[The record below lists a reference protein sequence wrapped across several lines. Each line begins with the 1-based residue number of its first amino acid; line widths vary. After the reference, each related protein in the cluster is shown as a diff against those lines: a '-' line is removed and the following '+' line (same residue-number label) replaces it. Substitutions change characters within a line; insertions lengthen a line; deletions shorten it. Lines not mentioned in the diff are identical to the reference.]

1 MTINATLTL
10 EDEAFD
16 DGTYER
22 GADVKVPGD
31 TDPRAV
37 LRILFAGFEDQLRAA
52 GIQVTASTQFT

>member
-1 MTINATLTL
+1 MTINATLTY

-16 DGTYER
+16 DKIYER

-37 LRILFAGFEDQLRAA
+37 LRILFDGFEDRLRTA
-52 GIQVTASTQFT
+52 GIQVTDSTQFT